1 MLSSNPLEVTY
12 LHLFQYYQ
20 PHIIFHCSLYS
31 VAQDHKENFEKLN
44 SIRNKLT
51 HLGSN
56 SQEEYYI
63 LADRIADILNYVH
76 YNIIMKIEYLPTTLD
91 AISLEIFNIESVL
104 SNLEKS
110 IWRIAN
116 ESRIKEICN
125 YIINLSDCE
134 EIQKY
139 LEGKN
144 IVGSF
149 GSTFDA
155 EYVYCIY
162 TMKKDDDDKDICAI
176 YASVQNNALFISDS
190 ELNDGPVFTII
201 PLNELNEKQ
210 PKFYISLDDEGNII
224 PEFQGQSNFWK
235 TKPYSSHFAYVP
247 YGKNKMIEM
256 LSGAITRVIWRIL
269 P

>member
-1 MLSSNPLEVTY
+1 MGTVYSI
-12 LHLFQYYQ
+12 
-20 PHIIFHCSLYS
+20 IIFTFKTFLFI
-31 VAQDHKENFEKLN
+31 KEIFEKLN

-51 HLGSN
+51 HLGIK

-63 LADRIADILNYVH
+63 LAGRIADILKYVH
-76 YNIIMKIEYLPTTLD
+76 YNIIIKIEYLPTTLD
-91 AISLEIFNIESVL
+91 TISLEIFNIERVL
-104 SNLEKS
+104 SNLEES

-116 ESRIKEICN
+116 ETRIEEICN

-139 LEGKN
+139 LERKN
-144 IVGSF
+144 IVTSF
-149 GSTFDA
+149 SSTFDA
-155 EYVYCIY
+155 EYVYSIY
-162 TMKKDDDDKDICAI
+162 TMKKDDDDKYICAI

-190 ELNDGPVFTII
+190 ELNDGPVFAII

-210 PKFYISLDDEGNII
+210 PKFYISLDDEGSII

-235 TKPYSSHFAYVP
+235 NKPYSSHFAYVP

-256 LSGAITRVIWRIL
+256 LKKSLIIW
-269 P
+269 